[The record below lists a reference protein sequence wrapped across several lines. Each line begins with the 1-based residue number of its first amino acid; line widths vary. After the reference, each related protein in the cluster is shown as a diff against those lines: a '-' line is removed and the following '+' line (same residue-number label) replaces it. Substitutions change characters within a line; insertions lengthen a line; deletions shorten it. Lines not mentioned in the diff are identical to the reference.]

1 MFGRRGLASHESRRT
16 LNEMVNWIKL
26 SLVPPVGAFIIRLLG
41 ALIRWDRI
49 GDEVMRE
56 YYAGGRGM
64 IFAFWHSRQ
73 LMMPLAYRGRRIH
86 VLISRHRDGEIIAR
100 LIGRFGFHSVR
111 GSTTRGGMTAL
122 RSLIRAGE
130 EGGDLC
136 VTPDGPKGPAQVAKP
151 GVVHL
156 AKATGLPIVPVTFG
170 CSKKKLC
177 ASWDR
182 FLIPLP
188 FSRGLFLWGQPIL
201 VSPDASDSEVE
212 AKRRELE
219 AALNELTARA
229 DAMVSGRPRA

>member
-1 MFGRRGLASHESRRT
+1 MRLTNNSSRC
-16 LNEMVNWIKL
+16 NEMLNWIKL

-41 ALIRWDRI
+41 VLIRVDRL

-56 YYAGGRGM
+56 CYGSGRGM

-170 CSKKKLC
+170 CSKKN
-177 ASWDR
+177 S
-182 FLIPLP
+182 
-188 FSRGLFLWGQPIL
+188 
-201 VSPDASDSEVE
+201 
-212 AKRRELE
+212 
-219 AALNELTARA
+219 ARA
-229 DAMVSGRPRA
+229 GIAF